1 MRNRYPGQCYRCMGW
16 VAAGEG
22 HFERLGRTWRVQH
35 AECAIK
41 YRGTPDPTR
50 VAMRQPMLEA
60 RAKGTGKRAQRARR
74 ILRAQSEAGHGG

>member
-1 MRNRYPGQCYRCMGW
+1 MAIRTEYEEWRDEL
-16 VAAGEG
+16 AADQRR
-22 HFERLGRTWRVQH
+22 HTL
-35 AECAIK
+35 A
-41 YRGTPDPTR
+41 RGLLDPTR